1 MFGRTSCSSSGVRL
15 AEWLSRFHKEALTF
29 EVFLAKRAVEA
40 LRVVVVVESLDPPV
54 PGLDRESARDALRC
68 EQLVP
73 IFFTVGQSVLQ
84 IKGAVGEDLVA
95 VGARKALRM
104 EVCGHRL
111 QAVLSFQLD
120 CRPLTPPG
128 VVPENPS
135 KVPKGPDMCL
145 AGSPGCPLGSQ
156 GAPQGPPRAWGRGPR
171 PRPCCPRPA

>member
-1 MFGRTSCSSSGVRL
+1 MIFTENL
-15 AEWLSRFHKEALTF
+15 APLCIEAFSLH
-29 EVFLAKRAVEA
+29 VFFAKRAVEA
-40 LRVVVVVESLDPPV
+40 LGVVVIIKSLDPPV
-54 PGLDRESARDALRC
+54 SSFNWESAGDALCC

-84 IKGAVGEDLVA
+84 IEGAVGEDLVA

>member
-1 MFGRTSCSSSGVRL
+1 MSGRTSCSSSGVRL

-40 LRVVVVVESLDPPV
+40 LGVIIVVESLDPPV
-54 PGLDRESARDALRC
+54 SSFDWESARDALRC

-84 IKGAVGEDLVA
+84 IERTVGKDLVA

-104 EVCGHRL
+104 EVCGHSL

-120 CRPLTPPG
+120 CRPLTPRE

-135 KVPKGPDMCL
+135 KVPKGPDVP
-145 AGSPGCPLGSQ
+145 PGVPGVPP
-156 GAPQGPPRAWGRGPR
+156 GFPRGTPRAP
-171 PRPCCPRPA
+171 

>member
-1 MFGRTSCSSSGVRL
+1 MIFTENL
-15 AEWLSRFHKEALTF
+15 ATLCIEAFPFH
-29 EVFLAKRAVEA
+29 VFFAKRAVEA
-40 LRVVVVVESLDPPV
+40 LRMIVVVKSLDPPV
-54 PGLDRESARDALRC
+54 SSFDWESARHALRC

-84 IKGAVGEDLVA
+84 IERAVGEDLVA

-104 EVCGHRL
+104 EVCGHSL

-120 CRPLTPPG
+120 CRPLTPRE

-145 AGSPGCPLGSQ
+145 LGSP
-156 GAPQGPPRAWGRGPR
+156 
-171 PRPCCPRPA
+171 